1 MNSKYSKHHQLNY
14 LRIENID
21 PIQHWQTKILFNLR
35 HEFVKMPF
43 NFDVSMYT
51 SAVPTWCPSPW
62 VQCNWKQKK
71 QYFPMLLWYLILL
84 YFTSIRM
91 HKDPVA
97 SYTKE
102 LKDPFDE
109 EQRRP
114 HIDRD
119 SIWGFC
125 ATDALLSVLIGIFIL
140 WNNVSLST
148 FVEIATPNKRIKRN
162 IFWLIE

>member
-1 MNSKYSKHHQLNY
+1 
-14 LRIENID
+14 
-21 PIQHWQTKILFNLR
+21 
-35 HEFVKMPF
+35 
-43 NFDVSMYT
+43 
-51 SAVPTWCPSPW
+51 
-62 VQCNWKQKK
+62 
-71 QYFPMLLWYLILL
+71 
-84 YFTSIRM
+84 M

-102 LKDPFDE
+102 LKDPFDA

-162 IFWLIE
+162 IFWLIDYSDW